1 MQGSEPIDGQGG
13 GSVRNDRP
21 DGSERRRGVEPIIE
35 RTIGVLGGTFDPIHF
50 GHLRTALELLE
61 RLSLNEVR
69 FIPCRQPP
77 HRDAPATPAAL
88 RLRMVEAAIAGQAG
102 FVADGRELARSGPSY
117 TVDTLIDL
125 RAEQP
130 DAALCLLL
138 GMDAFLGL
146 QTWDRWQQLFDL
158 AHIVVAH
165 RPGWPVPRVGPLGN
179 LIRERRT
186 ETARDLHETRAG
198 RIHVEAVTQL
208 EISATEL
215 RNGIRAGESPKYLVP
230 DGVRHIILETEC
242 YAEKHTEES
251 AG

>member
-1 MQGSEPIDGQGG
+1 MQGSEYSGRQGENLGEGPSSGQDRDG
-13 GSVRNDRP
+13 RI
-21 DGSERRRGVEPIIE
+21 EPIVD

-50 GHLRTALELLE
+50 GHLRTGLELLE
-61 RLSLNEVR
+61 RLSLSEVR

-88 RLRMVEAAIAGQAG
+88 RLRMVKAAIAEQRG
-102 FVADGRELARSGPSY
+102 FVADGRELERNGPSY

-125 RAEQP
+125 RDEHP
-130 DAALCLLL
+130 SAALCLLL

-146 QTWDRWQQLFDL
+146 QTWDRWQQLFEL

-165 RPGWPVPRVGPLGN
+165 RPGWPVPKVGPLGN
-179 LIRERRT
+179 LIRDRRT
-186 ETARDLHETRAG
+186 ETALDLSRTRAG
-198 RIHVEAVTQL
+198 RIHVEVVTQL

-215 RNGIRAGESPKYLVP
+215 RNGIRAGESPRYLVP
-230 DGVRHIILETEC
+230 DSVRHIILETEC

>member
-1 MQGSEPIDGQGG
+1 MQGSEYSGGQGEHLG
-13 GSVRNDRP
+13 EGPSSGRNRTH
-21 DGSERRRGVEPIIE
+21 RIEPIVD

-50 GHLRTALELLE
+50 GHLRTGLELLE
-61 RLSLNEVR
+61 RLSLSEVR

-88 RLRMVEAAIAGQAG
+88 RLRMVEAAIAGQRG
-102 FVADGRELARSGPSY
+102 FVADGRELERNGPSY

-125 RAEQP
+125 RDEHP
-130 DAALCLLL
+130 SAALCLLL

-146 QTWDRWQQLFDL
+146 QTWDRWQQLFEL

-165 RPGWPVPRVGPLGN
+165 RPGWPVPKVGPLGN
-179 LIRERRT
+179 LIRDRRT
-186 ETARDLHETRAG
+186 ESALDLSRTPAG
-198 RIHVEAVTQL
+198 RIHVEVVTQL

-215 RNGIRAGESPKYLVP
+215 RNGIRAGESPRYLVP
-230 DGVRHIILETEC
+230 ESVRHIILETEC